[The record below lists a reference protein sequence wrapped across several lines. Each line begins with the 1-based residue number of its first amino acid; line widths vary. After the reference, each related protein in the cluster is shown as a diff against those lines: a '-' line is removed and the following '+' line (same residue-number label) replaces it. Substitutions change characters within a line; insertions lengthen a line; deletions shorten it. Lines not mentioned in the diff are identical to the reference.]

1 MKRSTRPWP
10 AARQRG
16 FTLVE
21 LMVALALGLFLVGV
35 VGFTYLQ
42 AASGTRFGAL
52 ESQMNEEGA
61 LALDTLRSQL
71 RLAGYSETGA
81 DGLRLLK
88 ESPLRGCDGGFTSAT
103 ETGALESLACQGG
116 GGNDAIALR
125 FQATAFNTQMV
136 LASGTN
142 TPLPANCTNVGIAAT
157 ALAPKVGPSFAD
169 NRFYIATDPTNDNV
183 PTLYCRGSDGPGSF
197 SAAAALV
204 PNVENLQLRY
214 AITRRPT
221 AGEVPPHQVTALVSA
236 SDLPPG
242 DGWARVAA
250 VELCL
255 VVRSARAV
263 PRDGLNMN
271 DTTRHIGCDGAVHT
285 ATDGRLRRAYRAMVP
300 LPNVRPTL
308 PQPYDASAGAVANP
322 YRDLNTNP

>member
-1 MKRSTRPWP
+1 MKRPARPWR
-10 AARQRG
+10 AAHQCG

-42 AASGTRFGAL
+42 AAGGTRFGAL
-52 ESQMNEEGA
+52 ESQMNEEAA

-71 RLAGYSETGA
+71 RLAGYSDTGA
-81 DGLRLLK
+81 DGRRLLK

-103 ETGALESLACQGG
+103 ETGTFDSLACQGG

-136 LASGTN
+136 GSGTA
-142 TPLPANCTNVGIAAT
+142 LPANCTNVGIAAT
-157 ALAPKVGPSFAD
+157 VLAPQVEPWFAD
-169 NRFYIATDPTNDNV
+169 NRFYIATDPRNDNT

-204 PNVENLQLRY
+204 PNVESLQLRY

-242 DGWARVAA
+242 DEWARVAA

-263 PRDGLNMN
+263 PRDGLSMN
-271 DTTRHIGCDGAVHT
+271 DTTRHIGCDGSAHT
-285 ATDGRLRRAYRAMVP
+285 ATDGRLRRAYRTLVP
-300 LPNVRPTL
+300 LPNVRPAL

-322 YRDLNTNP
+322 YRDLNTSP